1 MRGGRNII
9 ELKDIV
15 SQKLSPEIIEGTGQ
29 NLTAGE
35 KKELTFRSNAAF
47 SDFIRVE
54 LDGKTLD
61 EKNYT
66 VTEGSTV
73 VILKADYVAILS
85 AGKHTIGIVSTNGTA
100 ATTFTVNMK
109 AAVDND
115 TKALQTEDNGTTSP
129 QTEGDDTKSP
139 QTEGND
145 TKSPQIE
152 GNDTKSPQT
161 EDNSMMWLGFVLL
174 LVSGIGIAGVTV
186 YRKRKKAE

>member
-1 MRGGRNII
+1 
-9 ELKDIV
+9 
-15 SQKLSPEIIEGTGQ
+15 
-29 NLTAGE
+29 
-35 KKELTFRSNAAF
+35 
-47 SDFIRVE
+47 
-54 LDGKTLD
+54 
-61 EKNYT
+61 
-66 VTEGSTV
+66 
-73 VILKADYVAILS
+73 
-85 AGKHTIGIVSTNGTA
+85 
-100 ATTFTVNMK
+100 MK

-139 QTEGND
+139 QTKGND

-152 GNDTKSPQT
+152 GTDTKSPQT